1 MIYIGHL
8 LNYAVY
14 FSKDHPVIQK
24 MVRHRSYFMIVNP
37 QNTHLLVNEWNVP
50 DVTTLCRTW
59 SCNQNTQSLVCLRKR
74 IVRGLTSVTREIWS
88 CRHRNLKT
96 LSNSENGLSPN
107 HKQINIRYLPI
118 IWNNTMISLLTRLN
132 GCENKFFLFIFFYNA
147 CSFIYKQTIH

>member
-1 MIYIGHL
+1 MQYIL
-8 LNYAVY
+8 VKTTRSFRKWYVTEVT
-14 FSKDHPVIQK
+14 SC
-24 MVRHRSYFMIVNP
+24 HRITIVNP

-132 GCENKFFLFIFFYNA
+132 GCENKFFYSFFSTMHAALYTNKL
-147 CSFIYKQTIH
+147 SIKTL

>member
-1 MIYIGHL
+1 MQYIL
-8 LNYAVY
+8 IKTTRSFRKWYVTEVT
-14 FSKDHPVIQK
+14 SC
-24 MVRHRSYFMIVNP
+24 HRITIVNP

-50 DVTTLCRTW
+50 DVSTLCRTW

-118 IWNNTMISLLTRLN
+118 WNNTMISLLTRLN